1 MSTSTTTEPT
11 SSSSP
16 IWLTILIAVVL
27 AVVEG
32 YVLTAGQTHG

>member
-1 MSTSTTTEPT
+1 MSTTTTEPT